1 MRRSTRLGLAKRNNP
16 NKGTIM
22 KRFLL
27 SAAVALI
34 ALVGLSANQCTS
46 EQQQSQP
53 SQPSQPPEQKPP
65 QQ

>member
-1 MRRSTRLGLAKRNNP
+1 
-16 NKGTIM
+16 M
-22 KRFLL
+22 KRLFE

-53 SQPSQPPEQKPP
+53 AQQQPSDQKPP

>member
-1 MRRSTRLGLAKRNNP
+1 
-16 NKGTIM
+16 M
-22 KRFLL
+22 KRLLL

-53 SQPSQPPEQKPP
+53 AQQQPSDQKPP

>member
-1 MRRSTRLGLAKRNNP
+1 
-16 NKGTIM
+16 M
-22 KRFLL
+22 KRLFL

-34 ALVGLSANQCTS
+34 ALVGVSANQCTS

-53 SQPSQPPEQKPP
+53 AQQQPSDQKPP

>member
-1 MRRSTRLGLAKRNNP
+1 MKGL
-16 NKGTIM
+16 
-22 KRFLL
+22 LL

-53 SQPSQPPEQKPP
+53 AQQPPSDQKPP